1 MKETLRD
8 RVRAHLAAN
17 PDQTRRQVAQ
27 ALDVP
32 LGALRLAVEGMRL
45 QGEVVSTFTGSD
57 KGRAADRTTLRL
69 VHVHV
74 PAKAT
79 STHVTSNLEAL
90 DAAPTTAQPFAFVR
104 GRASFACARRGQEVT
119 HADCYDDHLDAEAY
133 ERKSSPCYHC
143 KEGAAKREAYA
154 QA

>member
-27 ALDVP
+27 ALDVA
-32 LGALRLAVEGMRL
+32 LAALRLAVDGMMLR
-45 QGEVVSTFTGSD
+45 GEIVSTFIGSGD
-57 KGRAADRTTLRL
+57 GRAADRTTLRL
-69 VHVHV
+69 VHVQA
-74 PAKAT
+74 PAKAANT
-79 STHVTSNLEAL
+79 FAASNLEAL
-90 DAAPTTAQPFAFVR
+90 DAAPISAQPFAFVR
-104 GRASFACARRGQEVT
+104 GTASFACARRGQEVT
-119 HADCYDDHLDAEAY
+119 HADCYDGHLDAEAY
-133 ERKSSPCYHC
+133 VRKSSPCYHC